1 MARCRRNVDNFLDA
15 CRKLG
20 VDDVSICVDSV
31 FGKEY
36 SSYGFVSLS
45 TRCVTAIYPGIF
57 CVISV
62 EFYSFVAL
70 FVSLSLYSIRVDVS
84 KSGDNKDSIGKCIMI
99 VIKKCWV

>member
-45 TRCVTAIYPGIF
+45 TRCVTAINPGIF
-57 CVISV
+57 VLSRL
-62 EFYSFVAL
+62 SFIL
-70 FVSLSLYSIRVDVS
+70 LLRSLSLSLSFVLMFLNRA
-84 KSGDNKDSIGKCIMI
+84 
-99 VIKKCWV
+99 

>member
-20 VDDVSICVDSV
+20 VDDVSICFDSV

-45 TRCVTAIYPGIF
+45 TRCVTAINPGIF
-57 CVISV
+57 VLSRL
-62 EFYSFVAL
+62 SFIL
-70 FVSLSLYSIRVDVS
+70 LLRSLSLSLSIPFVLTFLNR
-84 KSGDNKDSIGKCIMI
+84 GIIRI
-99 VIKKCWV
+99 A